1 MADEQNA
8 NDHKPRALTL
18 IQGGKEAASEALS
31 TKSASEIATELK
43 DRIIPLL
50 EQEKERIWNERLS
63 LGLQES
69 RLPYPYGSPSYP
81 QRSDLK
87 EAYEKAVQIVG
98 GEAFVQA
105 KKQAER
111 LEAMDQ
117 KLEKTLSTLDQ
128 TNRGILRYSPR
139 YLREKRALENEQRQ
153 VRKLFNESVTR
164 YNAKVEYLNSPENQH
179 KIASVAKGIIATETK
194 QEVARHVLD
203 REFSR
208 LEAHL
213 ERVYDAKRTLSSL
226 GDVTLS
232 FKQVSVRVGQ
242 EKVKIPLPLRVKDYL
257 RPQGPA
263 QTRAINFFQGKRG

>member
-1 MADEQNA
+1 MADEHND

-18 IQGGKEAASEALS
+18 IQGGKEAPSEALN
-31 TKSASEIATELK
+31 TKSASEIARELK
-43 DRIIPLL
+43 DGVIPRL
-50 EQEKERIWNERLS
+50 EAEKERLWKERVS
-63 LGLQES
+63 LGLEEP
-69 RLPYPYGSPSYP
+69 RLPYPYGRPSYP
-81 QRSDLK
+81 ERSDIK
-87 EAYEKAVQIVG
+87 DAYQKAVQIVG
-98 GEAFVQA
+98 GEAFVLA

-111 LEAMDQ
+111 LESMDQ
-117 KLEKTLSTLDQ
+117 KLETSLDTLER
-128 TNRGILRYSPR
+128 TNKGIQKFSPR
-139 YLREKRALENEQRQ
+139 YLREKRALENEQKQ

-203 REFSR
+203 REFQR

-226 GDVTLS
+226 GEVELS
-232 FKQVSVRVGQ
+232 VKQVSVRVGQ

-263 QTRAINFFQGKRG
+263 QTKAVNFFQGKRG